1 VRAKDFILEDQEGSS
16 EYSNVVTAL
25 SLIQDKVKEGKLTT
39 ELPTQF
45 VLRLIQNTG
54 LQSFNYDDLVNA
66 NQAEQ
71 SIKSIV
77 KKITPDVVTFNT
89 SADDQVSNVD
99 SDSQSAVDNPEQV
112 VSNMAKSAM
121 KRRQS

>member
-1 VRAKDFILEDQEGSS
+1 VRARDFILEDDEGS
-16 EYSNVVTAL
+16 EYSKAVTAL
-25 SLIQDKVKEGKLTT
+25 SFMQDKVKEGKLST
-39 ELPTQF
+39 EVPTQF

-66 NQAEQ
+66 NEIEN
-71 SIKSIV
+71 SIKSIL

-89 SADDQVSNVD
+89 GAADQVSNVD
-99 SDSQSAVDNPEQV
+99 TDATAAVGNPEQV

-121 KRRQS
+121 KRRQD

>member
-1 VRAKDFILEDQEGSS
+1 VRARDFILEDDEGS
-16 EYSNVVTAL
+16 EYSKAITAL
-25 SLIQDKVKEGKLTT
+25 SFIQDKVKEGKLST
-39 ELPTQF
+39 EVPTQF

-66 NQAEQ
+66 NEIEN
-71 SIKSIV
+71 SIKSIL

-89 SADDQVSNVD
+89 GAADQVSNVD
-99 SDSQSAVDNPEQV
+99 TDATAAVDNPEQV

-121 KRRQS
+121 KRRQD

>member
-1 VRAKDFILEDQEGSS
+1 MRARDFILEDDEGS
-16 EYSNVVTAL
+16 EYSKAVTAL
-25 SLIQDKVKEGKLTT
+25 SFMQDKVKEGKLST
-39 ELPTQF
+39 EVPTQF

-66 NQAEQ
+66 NEIEN
-71 SIKSIV
+71 SIKSIL

-89 SADDQVSNVD
+89 GAADQVSNVD
-99 SDSQSAVDNPEQV
+99 TDATAAVGNPEQV

-121 KRRQS
+121 KRRQD